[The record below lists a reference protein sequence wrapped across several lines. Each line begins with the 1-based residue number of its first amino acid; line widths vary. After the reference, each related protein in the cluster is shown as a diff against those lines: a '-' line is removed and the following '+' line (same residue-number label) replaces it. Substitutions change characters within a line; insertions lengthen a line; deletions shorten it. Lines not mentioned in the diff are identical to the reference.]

1 MRITSIDIIG
11 YGKWSDAHFNN
22 IANFQVFYGENEAG
36 KSTIMAFI
44 HSILFGFPTKQ
55 QSIPRMEPKNG
66 GPYGGRLTLE
76 DTPLGKVIIERLKGK
91 ATGDV
96 RIYYGDGQTAGEEKL
111 PEIIGEID
119 RNTYEAIFSFDIHGL
134 QNIHQWK
141 KREFERYLLATG
153 TTGSDA
159 LLKGAEAL
167 QKKLDSLYKPSGR
180 NPLINQQLKKV
191 KEAQQAFQNAK
202 KQNAQYEQLINEKE
216 QAIVRQTELQN
227 EKTTMRVEL
236 DTLATL
242 ADLWSLYQEW
252 KALSNKA
259 SETTEAIFP
268 PDGVIRLEHLHL
280 REKEWQNQL
289 IQLEERQ
296 KNLISNNNYEH
307 SAFFAENEAEV
318 TYLIE
323 TYAAFGE
330 REIQLKNLKQE
341 IKFQQVDTK
350 QPLRIWSSELEQTM
364 IHLKEKEQSHKE
376 QQHDIQLKLKF
387 TNDSEEKLQK
397 KIDQIEAEMWDNKTF
412 QQAKEKLQDSPKTSK
427 TKTMVSLGIFAV
439 AFVLMIVFQAI
450 WSVALVFVSALIV
463 GYAFITTGK
472 SSPTNNEQI
481 LAFLEQKKIRQEW
494 QQLLNEMDMVASQI
508 AELRAAE
515 NKLSENIYQH
525 TMELRHFF
533 SDLGINSEP
542 SSNWHYELSIYK
554 KNSEK
559 RQLAMELISKLEPLA
574 EKQEAYRARLENLK
588 LPIDYT
594 DTEEKIT
601 FLRQGLLYYRN
612 HLTENAKLAE
622 KLEQVTMQL
631 DLVKQDLLLVK
642 KEKADLLERANV
654 SNEEDFRMAAM
665 RVKEEQKWRER
676 LVLIEAQLEPEK
688 REALNRYENQATIK
702 EKELQL
708 EESLRQIELEQ
719 EQLHAS
725 LAAQNHA
732 IDKLEEGGTF
742 AVLMQEFYSEKSK
755 LQQISAEWTETKLAL
770 QMLQNTMQQLQEGK
784 LPKTLK
790 LASEYFNHLTSGN
803 YRKVYLQD
811 NRLQVESKD
820 SIPFFP
826 EELSQA
832 TKEQLYLAIRF
843 ALIDVIHK
851 DFPLPIIIDDGFVHF
866 DSSRM
871 GQMMQL
877 LQKRKSEN
885 QVIFFTCHQETRK
898 YFSSEDI
905 RVL

>member
-141 KREFERYLLATG
+141 KKEFERYLLATG

-216 QAIVRQTELQN
+216 QAIVRQTELQK

-236 DTLATL
+236 DALATL
-242 ADLWSLYQEW
+242 ADLWPLYQEW

-259 SETTEAIFP
+259 SETTEATFP

-296 KNLISNNNYEH
+296 KNLLSNNNYEH

-364 IHLKEKEQSHKE
+364 INLKEKEQSHKE

-525 TMELRHFF
+525 TMEIRHFF

>member
-141 KREFERYLLATG
+141 KKEFERYLLATG

-159 LLKGAEAL
+159 LLKAAEAL

-202 KQNAQYEQLINEKE
+202 KQNAHYEELINEKE
-216 QAIVRQTELQN
+216 QAIVRQTELQK

-242 ADLWSLYQEW
+242 ADLWPLYQEW

-259 SETTEAIFP
+259 SETTEATFP

-307 SAFFAENEAEV
+307 STFFAENEAEV

-330 REIQLKNLKQE
+330 REIQLKNIKQE

-350 QPLRIWSSELEQTM
+350 QPLRIWSSELEETM
-364 IHLKEKEQSHKE
+364 IHLKETEQSHKE

-412 QQAKEKLQDSPKTSK
+412 QQAKEKMQDSPKTSK

-533 SDLGINSEP
+533 SDLGINIEP

-654 SNEEDFRMAAM
+654 SNEEDFRIAAM

-688 REALNRYENQATIK
+688 REALNQYENQATIK

-820 SIPFFP
+820 RIPFFP

>member
-141 KREFERYLLATG
+141 KKEFERYLLATG

-202 KQNAQYEQLINEKE
+202 KQNAQYEELINEKE

-236 DTLATL
+236 DALATL
-242 ADLWSLYQEW
+242 ADLWPLYQEW

-259 SETTEAIFP
+259 SETTEATFP

-412 QQAKEKLQDSPKTSK
+412 QQAKEKMQDSPKTSK

-472 SSPTNNEQI
+472 ASPTNNEQI

-559 RQLAMELISKLEPLA
+559 RQLAMELISKLEPLV

-755 LQQISAEWTETKLAL
+755 LQQISTEWTETKLAL

>member
-22 IANFQVFYGENEAG
+22 ITNFQVFYGENEAG

-141 KREFERYLLATG
+141 KKEFERYLLATG

-159 LLKGAEAL
+159 LLKAAEAL

-202 KQNAQYEQLINEKE
+202 KQNAQYEQLIHEKE
-216 QAIVRQTELQN
+216 EAIVRQTELQK

-236 DTLATL
+236 DALATL
-242 ADLWSLYQEW
+242 ADLWPLYQEW

-259 SETTEAIFP
+259 SETTEASFP

-289 IQLEERQ
+289 IQLEERK
-296 KNLISNNNYEH
+296 KNLISNNKYEH
-307 SAFFAENEAEV
+307 STFFAENEAEV

-330 REIQLKNLKQE
+330 REIQLKNLNQE

-350 QPLRIWSSELEQTM
+350 QPFRIWSSELEQTM
-364 IHLKEKEQSHKE
+364 IHLKEKEESYKE
-376 QQHDIQLKLKF
+376 QQHDIELKLKY
-387 TNDSEEKLQK
+387 TNDSEKKLQK

-412 QQAKEKLQDSPKTSK
+412 QQAKEKMQDSPKTFR

-439 AFVLMIVFQAI
+439 AFILMIVFQAI
-450 WSVALVFVSALIV
+450 WSVALVFVFALIA

-494 QQLLNEMDMVASQI
+494 QQLLNEMDVVASQI
-508 AELRAAE
+508 AELRVAE
-515 NKLSENIYQH
+515 NKLGETIYQH
-525 TMELRHFF
+525 RMELRHFF
-533 SDLGINSEP
+533 SDLGINNEP
-542 SSNWHYELSIYK
+542 SSNWLYELSAYK

-559 RQLAMELISKLEPLA
+559 KQLAMELISKLEPLV

-588 LPIDYT
+588 LPVDYT
-594 DTEEKIT
+594 DMEEKIT

-688 REALNRYENQATIK
+688 REALNQYENQATIK

-708 EESLRQIELEQ
+708 EEALRQIELEQ

-732 IDKLEEGGTF
+732 LDKLEEGGTF
-742 AVLMQEFYSEKSK
+742 AGLMQEFYSEKSN

-803 YRKVYLQD
+803 YKKVYLQD
-811 NRLQVESKD
+811 NRLQVESKG

>member
-141 KREFERYLLATG
+141 KKEFERYLLATG

-159 LLKGAEAL
+159 LLKAAEAL

-202 KQNAQYEQLINEKE
+202 KQNAQYEELINEKE

-236 DTLATL
+236 DALATL
-242 ADLWSLYQEW
+242 ADLWPLYQEW

-259 SETTEAIFP
+259 SETTEATFP

-330 REIQLKNLKQE
+330 REIQLKNIKQE

-412 QQAKEKLQDSPKTSK
+412 QQAKEKMQDSPKTSK

-472 SSPTNNEQI
+472 SSPTNNEHI

-494 QQLLNEMDMVASQI
+494 QQLLNEMDMVASQM

-542 SSNWHYELSIYK
+542 SSNWLYELSVYK

-559 RQLAMELISKLEPLA
+559 RQLAMELISKLEPLV
-574 EKQEAYRARLENLK
+574 EKQEAYRTRLENLK

-612 HLTENAKLAE
+612 HLTENAKLTE

-688 REALNRYENQATIK
+688 REALNQYENQATIK

-719 EQLHAS
+719 EQIHAS

-755 LQQISAEWTETKLAL
+755 LQQISTEWTETKLAL

-803 YRKVYLQD
+803 YRKVYLHD

-820 SIPFFP
+820 SILFFP

>member
-141 KREFERYLLATG
+141 KKEFERYLLATG

-159 LLKGAEAL
+159 LLKGAEVL

-216 QAIVRQTELQN
+216 QAIVRQTELQK

-236 DTLATL
+236 DAIVTL
-242 ADLWSLYQEW
+242 ADLWPLYQEW

-259 SETTEAIFP
+259 SETTEATFP

-289 IQLEERQ
+289 IQLEERK
-296 KNLISNNNYEH
+296 KNLISNNDYEH
-307 SAFFAENEAEV
+307 SAFFAKNEAEI

-341 IKFQQVDTK
+341 INFHQVDSK
-350 QPLRIWSSELEQTM
+350 QTFRVWTSELEQTM
-364 IHLKEKEQSHKE
+364 ARLKEKEQSHKE

-412 QQAKEKLQDSPKTSK
+412 QQAKEKLQDSPKPSK

-533 SDLGINSEP
+533 SDLGINTEP

-820 SIPFFP
+820 RIPFFP

>member
-22 IANFQVFYGENEAG
+22 ITNFQVFYGENEAG

-141 KREFERYLLATG
+141 KKEFERYLLATG

-159 LLKGAEAL
+159 LLKAAEAL

-202 KQNAQYEQLINEKE
+202 KQNAQYEQLIHEKE
-216 QAIVRQTELQN
+216 QAIVRQTELQK

-242 ADLWSLYQEW
+242 ADLWPLYQEW

-259 SETTEAIFP
+259 SETTEASFP

-289 IQLEERQ
+289 IQLEERK
-296 KNLISNNNYEH
+296 KNLISNNKYEH
-307 SAFFAENEAEV
+307 STFFAENEAEV

-330 REIQLKNLKQE
+330 REIQLKNLNQE

-364 IHLKEKEQSHKE
+364 IHLKEKEESYKE
-376 QQHDIQLKLKF
+376 QQHDIELKLKY
-387 TNDSEEKLQK
+387 TNDSEKKLQK

-412 QQAKEKLQDSPKTSK
+412 QQAKEKMQGRPKTSN
-427 TKTMVSLGIFAV
+427 TKTIVSFGIFAV

-450 WSVALVFVSALIV
+450 WSVALVFVFALIA

-494 QQLLNEMDMVASQI
+494 QQLLNEMDVVASQI
-508 AELRAAE
+508 AELRVAE
-515 NKLSENIYQH
+515 NKLGETIYQH
-525 TMELRHFF
+525 RMELRHFF

-542 SSNWHYELSIYK
+542 SSNWLYELSAYK

-559 RQLAMELISKLEPLA
+559 KQLAMELISKLEPLV

-588 LPIDYT
+588 LPVDYT
-594 DTEEKIT
+594 DMEEKIT

-688 REALNRYENQATIK
+688 REALNQYENQATIK

-708 EESLRQIELEQ
+708 EEALRQIELEQ

-742 AVLMQEFYSEKSK
+742 AVLMQEFYSEKSN

-803 YRKVYLQD
+803 YKKVYLQD

>member
-141 KREFERYLLATG
+141 KKEFERYLLATG

-159 LLKGAEAL
+159 LLKAAEAL

-202 KQNAQYEQLINEKE
+202 KQNAQYEQLINAKE
-216 QAIVRQTELQN
+216 QAIVRQTELQK

-236 DTLATL
+236 DALATL
-242 ADLWSLYQEW
+242 VDLWPLYQEW

-259 SETTEAIFP
+259 SETTEATFP
-268 PDGVIRLEHLHL
+268 PDGVIRLEHLNL

-364 IHLKEKEQSHKE
+364 IDLKEKEQSHKE

-525 TMELRHFF
+525 TIELRHFF

-559 RQLAMELISKLEPLA
+559 RQLAMELISKLEPLV

-588 LPIDYT
+588 LPIEYT

>member
-141 KREFERYLLATG
+141 KKEFERYLLATG

-159 LLKGAEAL
+159 LLKAAEAL

-202 KQNAQYEQLINEKE
+202 KQNAQYEQLINAKE
-216 QAIVRQTELQN
+216 QAIVRQTELQK

-236 DTLATL
+236 DALATL
-242 ADLWSLYQEW
+242 VDLWPLYQEW

-259 SETTEAIFP
+259 SETTEATFP
-268 PDGVIRLEHLHL
+268 PDGVIRLEHLNL

-364 IHLKEKEQSHKE
+364 IDLKEKEQSHKE

-412 QQAKEKLQDSPKTSK
+412 QQAKEKMQDSPKTSK

-494 QQLLNEMDMVASQI
+494 QQLLNEMDIVASQT

-542 SSNWHYELSIYK
+542 SSNWLYELSVYK

-559 RQLAMELISKLEPLA
+559 RQLAMELISKLEPLV
-574 EKQEAYRARLENLK
+574 EKQEAYRTRLENLK

-688 REALNRYENQATIK
+688 REDLNQYENQATIK

-826 EELSQA
+826 EEVSQA

>member
-22 IANFQVFYGENEAG
+22 ITNFQVFYGENEAG

-141 KREFERYLLATG
+141 KIEFERYLLATG

-159 LLKGAEAL
+159 LLKAAEAL

-202 KQNAQYEQLINEKE
+202 KQNAQYEQLIHEKE
-216 QAIVRQTELQN
+216 EAIVRQTELQK

-242 ADLWSLYQEW
+242 ADLWPLYQEW

-259 SETTEAIFP
+259 SETTEASFP

-289 IQLEERQ
+289 IQLEERK
-296 KNLISNNNYEH
+296 KNLISNNKYEH
-307 SAFFAENEAEV
+307 STFFAENEAEV

-330 REIQLKNLKQE
+330 REIQLKNLNQE

-364 IHLKEKEQSHKE
+364 IHLKEKEESYKE
-376 QQHDIQLKLKF
+376 QQHDIELKLKY
-387 TNDSEEKLQK
+387 TNDSEKKLQK

-412 QQAKEKLQDSPKTSK
+412 QQAKGKMQDSPKTFR

-439 AFVLMIVFQAI
+439 AFILMIVFQAI

-542 SSNWHYELSIYK
+542 SSNWLYELSAYK

-559 RQLAMELISKLEPLA
+559 KQLAMELISKLEPLV

-588 LPIDYT
+588 LPVDYT
-594 DTEEKIT
+594 DMEEKIT

-688 REALNRYENQATIK
+688 REALNQYENQATIK

-708 EESLRQIELEQ
+708 EEALRQIELEQ

-732 IDKLEEGGTF
+732 LDKLEEGGTF
-742 AVLMQEFYSEKSK
+742 AGLMQEFYSEKSN

-803 YRKVYLQD
+803 YKKVYLQD

>member
-141 KREFERYLLATG
+141 KKEFERYLLATG

-159 LLKGAEAL
+159 LLKAAEAL

-202 KQNAQYEQLINEKE
+202 KQNAQYEELINEKE
-216 QAIVRQTELQN
+216 QAIVRQTELQK

-236 DTLATL
+236 DALATL
-242 ADLWSLYQEW
+242 ADLWPLYQEW
-252 KALSNKA
+252 KALSNNA
-259 SETTEAIFP
+259 SETTEATFP
-268 PDGVIRLEHLHL
+268 PDGVIRLEHLNL

-364 IHLKEKEQSHKE
+364 ILLKEKEQSHKE

-525 TMELRHFF
+525 TMEIRHFF

-542 SSNWHYELSIYK
+542 SSNWLYELSIYK

-559 RQLAMELISKLEPLA
+559 RQLAMELISKLEPLV

-588 LPIDYT
+588 LPIEYT

>member
-44 HSILFGFPTKQ
+44 HSILFGFPMKQ

-141 KREFERYLLATG
+141 KKEFERYLLATG

-159 LLKGAEAL
+159 LLKSAEAL

-216 QAIVRQTELQN
+216 QAIVRQTELQK

-242 ADLWSLYQEW
+242 ADLWPLYQEW

-259 SETTEAIFP
+259 SETTEATFP

-412 QQAKEKLQDSPKTSK
+412 QQAKEKMQDSPKTSK
-427 TKTMVSLGIFAV
+427 TKTMVSFGIFAV
-439 AFVLMIVFQAI
+439 AFILMIVFQAI

-472 SSPTNNEQI
+472 ASPTNNEQI

-494 QQLLNEMDMVASQI
+494 QQLLNEMDMVASQM

-525 TMELRHFF
+525 MMELRHFF

-542 SSNWHYELSIYK
+542 SSNWLYELSVYK

-559 RQLAMELISKLEPLA
+559 RQLAMELISKLEPLV
-574 EKQEAYRARLENLK
+574 EKQEAYRTRLENLK

-622 KLEQVTMQL
+622 KIEQVTMQL

-820 SIPFFP
+820 RIPFFP

>member
-141 KREFERYLLATG
+141 KKEFERYLLATG

-202 KQNAQYEQLINEKE
+202 KQNAQYEELINEKE
-216 QAIVRQTELQN
+216 QAIVRQTELQK

-236 DTLATL
+236 DALATL
-242 ADLWSLYQEW
+242 ADLWPLYQEW

-259 SETTEAIFP
+259 SETTEATFP

-397 KIDQIEAEMWDNKTF
+397 KIDQIESEMWDNKTF
-412 QQAKEKLQDSPKTSK
+412 QQAKEKMQDSPKTSK

-525 TMELRHFF
+525 TMEIRHFF

-542 SSNWHYELSIYK
+542 SSNWLYELSIYK

-559 RQLAMELISKLEPLA
+559 RQLAMELISKLEPLV

-588 LPIDYT
+588 LPIEYT

>member
-141 KREFERYLLATG
+141 KKEFERYLLATG

-159 LLKGAEAL
+159 LLKAAEAL

-202 KQNAQYEQLINEKE
+202 KQNAQYEELINEKE
-216 QAIVRQTELQN
+216 QAIVRQTELQK

-236 DTLATL
+236 DALATL
-242 ADLWSLYQEW
+242 ADLWPLYQEW

-259 SETTEAIFP
+259 SETTEATFP
-268 PDGVIRLEHLHL
+268 PDGVIRLEHLNL

-472 SSPTNNEQI
+472 ASPTNNEQI

-542 SSNWHYELSIYK
+542 SSNWLYELSVYK

-559 RQLAMELISKLEPLA
+559 RQLAMELISKLEPLV

-588 LPIDYT
+588 LPIEYT

-708 EESLRQIELEQ
+708 EESLRQIELEH

-820 SIPFFP
+820 RIPFFP

>member
-22 IANFQVFYGENEAG
+22 ITNFQVFYGENEAG

-141 KREFERYLLATG
+141 KKEFERYLLATG

-159 LLKGAEAL
+159 LLKAAEAL

-202 KQNAQYEQLINEKE
+202 KQNAQYEQLIHEKE
-216 QAIVRQTELQN
+216 EAIVRQTELQK

-236 DTLATL
+236 DALATL
-242 ADLWSLYQEW
+242 ADLWPLYQEW

-259 SETTEAIFP
+259 SETTEASFP

-289 IQLEERQ
+289 IQLEERK
-296 KNLISNNNYEH
+296 KNLISNNKYEH
-307 SAFFAENEAEV
+307 STFFAENEAEV

-330 REIQLKNLKQE
+330 REIQLKNLNQE

-364 IHLKEKEQSHKE
+364 IHLKEKEESYKE
-376 QQHDIQLKLKF
+376 QQHDIELKLKY
-387 TNDSEEKLQK
+387 TNDSEKKLQK

-412 QQAKEKLQDSPKTSK
+412 QQAKEKMQDSPKTFR

-439 AFVLMIVFQAI
+439 AFILMIVFQAI
-450 WSVALVFVSALIV
+450 WSVALVFVFALIA

-542 SSNWHYELSIYK
+542 SSNWLYELSAYK

-559 RQLAMELISKLEPLA
+559 KQLAMELISKLEPLV

-588 LPIDYT
+588 LPVDYT
-594 DTEEKIT
+594 DMEEKIT

-688 REALNRYENQATIK
+688 REALNQYENQATIK

-708 EESLRQIELEQ
+708 EEALRQIELEQ

-732 IDKLEEGGTF
+732 LDKLEEGGTF
-742 AVLMQEFYSEKSK
+742 AGLMQEFYSEKSN

-803 YRKVYLQD
+803 YKKVYLQD

>member
-141 KREFERYLLATG
+141 KKEFERYLLATG

-159 LLKGAEAL
+159 LLKAAEAL

-202 KQNAQYEQLINEKE
+202 KQNAQYEELINEKE
-216 QAIVRQTELQN
+216 QAIVRQTELQK

-242 ADLWSLYQEW
+242 ADLWPLYQEW

-259 SETTEAIFP
+259 SETTEATFP

-307 SAFFAENEAEV
+307 STFFAENEAEV

-330 REIQLKNLKQE
+330 REIQLKNIKQE

-350 QPLRIWSSELEQTM
+350 QPLRIWSSELEETM
-364 IHLKEKEQSHKE
+364 IHLKETEQSHKE

-412 QQAKEKLQDSPKTSK
+412 QQAKEKMQDSPKTSK
-427 TKTMVSLGIFAV
+427 TKTMVSFGIFAV

-533 SDLGINSEP
+533 SDLGINIEP

-676 LVLIEAQLEPEK
+676 LVLIEAQLEPEM
-688 REALNRYENQATIK
+688 REALNKYENQATIK

-871 GQMMQL
+871 GQMMHL

>member
-22 IANFQVFYGENEAG
+22 ITNFQVFYGENEAG

-141 KREFERYLLATG
+141 KKEFERYLLATG

-159 LLKGAEAL
+159 LLKAAEAL

-202 KQNAQYEQLINEKE
+202 KQNAQYEQLIHEKE
-216 QAIVRQTELQN
+216 EAIVRQTELQK

-236 DTLATL
+236 DAVATL
-242 ADLWSLYQEW
+242 ADLWPLYQEW

-259 SETTEAIFP
+259 SETTEASFP

-289 IQLEERQ
+289 IQLEERK
-296 KNLISNNNYEH
+296 KNLISNNKYEH
-307 SAFFAENEAEV
+307 STFFAENEAEV

-330 REIQLKNLKQE
+330 REIQLKNLNQE

-364 IHLKEKEQSHKE
+364 IHLKEKEESYKE
-376 QQHDIQLKLKF
+376 QQHDIELKLKF

-412 QQAKEKLQDSPKTSK
+412 QQAKEKMQGRPKTSN
-427 TKTMVSLGIFAV
+427 TKTIVSFGIFAV

-450 WSVALVFVSALIV
+450 WSVALVFVFALIA

-542 SSNWHYELSIYK
+542 SSNWLYDLNIYK

-559 RQLAMELISKLEPLA
+559 RQLAMELISKLEPLV

-588 LPIDYT
+588 LPVDYT
-594 DTEEKIT
+594 DMEEKIT

-654 SNEEDFRMAAM
+654 SKEEDFRMAAM

-688 REALNRYENQATIK
+688 REALNQYENQATIK

-708 EESLRQIELEQ
+708 EEALRQIELEQ

-742 AVLMQEFYSEKSK
+742 AVLMQEFYSEKSN

-770 QMLQNTMQQLQEGK
+770 QLLQNTMQQLQEGK

-803 YRKVYLQD
+803 YKKVYLQD

-871 GQMMQL
+871 RQMMQL

>member
-141 KREFERYLLATG
+141 KKEFERYLLATG

-159 LLKGAEAL
+159 LLKSAEAL

-216 QAIVRQTELQN
+216 QAIVRQTELQK

-242 ADLWSLYQEW
+242 ADLWPLYQEW

-259 SETTEAIFP
+259 SETTEATFP

-296 KNLISNNNYEH
+296 KNLINNNNYEH

-364 IHLKEKEQSHKE
+364 ILLKEKEQSHKE

-427 TKTMVSLGIFAV
+427 TKTMVSLGIFTV

-472 SSPTNNEQI
+472 SSPTNNEHI

-508 AELRAAE
+508 AKLRAAE

-542 SSNWHYELSIYK
+542 SSNWLYELSVYK

-559 RQLAMELISKLEPLA
+559 RQLAMELISKLEPLV
-574 EKQEAYRARLENLK
+574 EKQEAYRTRLENLK

-654 SNEEDFRMAAM
+654 SNEENFRMAAM

-688 REALNRYENQATIK
+688 REDLNQYENQATIK

-885 QVIFFTCHQETRK
+885 QIIFFTCHQETRK

>member
-141 KREFERYLLATG
+141 KKEFERYLLATG

-202 KQNAQYEQLINEKE
+202 KQNAQYEELINEKE

-236 DTLATL
+236 DALATL
-242 ADLWSLYQEW
+242 ADLWPLYQEW

-259 SETTEAIFP
+259 SETTETTFP

-364 IHLKEKEQSHKE
+364 IHLKEKEQSRKE

-412 QQAKEKLQDSPKTSK
+412 QQAKEKMQDSPKTSK

-494 QQLLNEMDMVASQI
+494 QQLLNEMDIVASQI

-533 SDLGINSEP
+533 SDLGINTEP

-719 EQLHAS
+719 EQIHAS

-755 LQQISAEWTETKLAL
+755 LKQISAEWTETKLAL

-871 GQMMQL
+871 GQMMHL

>member
-141 KREFERYLLATG
+141 KKEFERYLLATG

-202 KQNAQYEQLINEKE
+202 KQNAQYEELINEKE
-216 QAIVRQTELQN
+216 QAIVRQTELQK

-236 DTLATL
+236 DALATL
-242 ADLWSLYQEW
+242 ADLWPLYQEW

-259 SETTEAIFP
+259 SETTEATFP

-397 KIDQIEAEMWDNKTF
+397 KIDQIESEMWDNKTF
-412 QQAKEKLQDSPKTSK
+412 QQAKEKMQDSPKTSK

-525 TMELRHFF
+525 TMEIRHFF

-542 SSNWHYELSIYK
+542 SSNWLYELSIYK

-559 RQLAMELISKLEPLA
+559 RQLAMELISKLEPLV
-574 EKQEAYRARLENLK
+574 EKQEAYRTRLENLK
-588 LPIDYT
+588 LPIEYT

-688 REALNRYENQATIK
+688 REALNQYENQATIK

-719 EQLHAS
+719 EQIHAS

-755 LQQISAEWTETKLAL
+755 LQQISTEWTETKLTL

-803 YRKVYLQD
+803 YRKVYLHD

>member
-1 MRITSIDIIG
+1 MRITSIDIVG
-11 YGKWSDAHFNN
+11 YGKWSNAHFDN
-22 IANFQVFYGENEAG
+22 IANFQVIFGENEAG

-76 DTPLGKVIIERLKGK
+76 DTPLGKVVIERLKGK

-111 PEIIGEID
+111 LEIIGEID

-141 KREFERYLLATG
+141 KKEFERYLLATG

-159 LLKGAEAL
+159 LLKTAEAL
-167 QKKLDSLYKPSGR
+167 QKKLDNLYKPSGR

-191 KEAQQAFQNAK
+191 KAAQQAFQNAK

-216 QAIVRQTELQN
+216 QATTRQAALQK
-227 EKTTMRVEL
+227 EKTTIRVEL
-236 DTLATL
+236 DTLTIL
-242 ADLWSLYQEW
+242 SDLWPLYQEW
-252 KALSNKA
+252 KALDNKA
-259 SETTEAIFP
+259 SQAPEASFP
-268 PDGVIRLEHLHL
+268 LDGIIRLEHLQL

-296 KNLISNNNYEH
+296 KNLISKNSYEH
-307 SAFFAENEAEV
+307 SLFFAENEAEI

-330 REIQLKNLKQE
+330 RELQLNGLKQE
-341 IKFQQVDTK
+341 IQFHQVDAK
-350 QPLRIWSSELEQTM
+350 RPLRIWTSELEQKTNR
-364 IHLKEKEQSHKE
+364 LKENEQSYKE
-376 QQHDIQLKLKF
+376 QQHDIQLKLKL
-387 TNDSEEKLQK
+387 TTDTEEKLQK
-397 KIDQIEAEMWDNKTF
+397 KIDQIEAEMWGNKTF
-412 QQAKEKLQDSPKTSK
+412 QRAKEKIEQKPKTAM
-427 TKTMVSLGIFAV
+427 TKTFISLGIFAV
-439 AFVLMIVFQAI
+439 ALVLMIIFQSM
-450 WSVALVFVSALIV
+450 WSIALVFIGALIV
-463 GYAFITTGK
+463 GYSFMTTGK
-472 SSPTNNEQI
+472 AAPANNEQL

-494 QQLLNEMDMVASQI
+494 QQLLNEMDIVASQI
-508 AELRAAE
+508 AELQASE
-515 NKLSENIYQH
+515 NKLNEAIYQH
-525 TMELRHFF
+525 TMELNQLFA
-533 SDLGINSEP
+533 DLAIETEPGINWS
-542 SSNWHYELSIYK
+542 YDLQQYK
-554 KNSEK
+554 TNSEK
-559 RQLAMELISKLEPLA
+559 RQLVTELSLKLEPLE
-574 EKQEAYRARLENLK
+574 EKQNEYKARLAK
-588 LPIDYT
+588 LQLPADYK
-594 DTEEKIT
+594 DIEEKIT

-642 KEKADLLERANV
+642 KEKTDLLDRANTN
-654 SNEEDFRMAAM
+654 NEEEFRMAAM

-676 LVLIEAQLEPEK
+676 LVLIEAQLEPDK
-688 REALNRYENQATIK
+688 RIALSQFENQATIK
-702 EKELQL
+702 EKELHL
-708 EESLRQIELEQ
+708 EEKLRKIEVEQ
-719 EQLHAS
+719 EQLYAS
-725 LAAQNHA
+725 LAAKNHE
-732 IDKLEEGGTF
+732 ISKLEEGGTF
-742 AVLMQEFYSEKSK
+742 AVLMQEFYSEKSQ
-755 LQQISAEWTETKLAL
+755 LQQIAAEWTETKLAL
-770 QMLQNTMQQLQEGK
+770 QILQDTMQQLQEGK

-790 LASEYFNHLTSGN
+790 LASDYFQHLTNGN
-803 YRKVYLQD
+803 YTKVYLQE
-811 NRLQVESKD
+811 NRLQVESKE
-820 SIPFFP
+820 IVPFFP

-866 DSSRM
+866 DSARM

>member
-22 IANFQVFYGENEAG
+22 ITNFQVFYGENEAG

-76 DTPLGKVIIERLKGK
+76 DTPLGRVIIERLKGK

-141 KREFERYLLATG
+141 KKEFERYLLATG

-159 LLKGAEAL
+159 LLKAAEAL

-202 KQNAQYEQLINEKE
+202 KQNAQYEQLIHEKE
-216 QAIVRQTELQN
+216 EAIVRQTELQK

-236 DTLATL
+236 DALATL
-242 ADLWSLYQEW
+242 ADLWPLYQEW

-259 SETTEAIFP
+259 SETTEASFP

-289 IQLEERQ
+289 IQLEERK
-296 KNLISNNNYEH
+296 KNLISNNKYEH
-307 SAFFAENEAEV
+307 STFFAENEAEV

-330 REIQLKNLKQE
+330 REIQLKNLNQE

-364 IHLKEKEQSHKE
+364 IHLKEKEESYKE
-376 QQHDIQLKLKF
+376 QQHDIELKLKY
-387 TNDSEEKLQK
+387 TNDSEKKLQK

-412 QQAKEKLQDSPKTSK
+412 QQAKEKMQDSPKTFR

-439 AFVLMIVFQAI
+439 AFILMIVFQAI
-450 WSVALVFVSALIV
+450 WSVALVFVFALIA

-481 LAFLEQKKIRQEW
+481 LAFLGQKKIRQEW
-494 QQLLNEMDMVASQI
+494 QQLLNEMDLVASQI
-508 AELRAAE
+508 AELRVAE
-515 NKLSENIYQH
+515 NKLGETIYQH
-525 TMELRHFF
+525 RMELRHFF
-533 SDLGINSEP
+533 SDLGINNEP
-542 SSNWHYELSIYK
+542 SSNWLYELSAYK

-559 RQLAMELISKLEPLA
+559 KQLAMELISKLEPLV

-588 LPIDYT
+588 LPVDYT
-594 DTEEKIT
+594 DMEEKIT

-688 REALNRYENQATIK
+688 REALNQYENQATIK

-708 EESLRQIELEQ
+708 EEALRQIELEQ

-732 IDKLEEGGTF
+732 LDKLEEGGTF
-742 AVLMQEFYSEKSK
+742 AGLMQEFYSEKSN

-803 YRKVYLQD
+803 YKKVYLQD
-811 NRLQVESKD
+811 NRLQVESKG

>member
-22 IANFQVFYGENEAG
+22 ITNFQVFYGENEAG

-141 KREFERYLLATG
+141 KKEFERYLLATG

-159 LLKGAEAL
+159 LLKAAEAL

-202 KQNAQYEQLINEKE
+202 KQNAQYEQLIHEKE
-216 QAIVRQTELQN
+216 EAIVRQTELQK

-236 DTLATL
+236 DALATL
-242 ADLWSLYQEW
+242 ADLWPLYQEW

-259 SETTEAIFP
+259 SETTEASFP

-289 IQLEERQ
+289 IQLEERK
-296 KNLISNNNYEH
+296 KNLISNNKYEH
-307 SAFFAENEAEV
+307 STFFAENEAEV

-330 REIQLKNLKQE
+330 REIQLKNLNQE

-364 IHLKEKEQSHKE
+364 IHLKEKEESYKE
-376 QQHDIQLKLKF
+376 QQHDIELKLKY

-412 QQAKEKLQDSPKTSK
+412 QQAKEKMQGRPKTSN
-427 TKTMVSLGIFAV
+427 TKTIVSFGIFAV

-450 WSVALVFVSALIV
+450 WSVALVFVFALIA

-472 SSPTNNEQI
+472 SSLTNNEQI

-542 SSNWHYELSIYK
+542 SSNWLYELSTYK

-559 RQLAMELISKLEPLA
+559 KQLAMELISKLEPLV
-574 EKQEAYRARLENLK
+574 EKQETYRVRLENLK
-588 LPIDYT
+588 LPVDYT
-594 DTEEKIT
+594 DMEEKIT

-688 REALNRYENQATIK
+688 REALNQYENQATIK

-708 EESLRQIELEQ
+708 EEALRQIELEQ

-742 AVLMQEFYSEKSK
+742 AGLMQEFYSEKSK

-803 YRKVYLQD
+803 YKKVYLQD

>member
-22 IANFQVFYGENEAG
+22 ITNFQVFYGENEAG

-141 KREFERYLLATG
+141 KKEFERYLLATG

-159 LLKGAEAL
+159 LLKAAEAL

-202 KQNAQYEQLINEKE
+202 KQNAQYEQLIHEKE
-216 QAIVRQTELQN
+216 QAIVRQTELQK

-236 DTLATL
+236 DTLAIL
-242 ADLWSLYQEW
+242 ADLWPLYQEW

-259 SETTEAIFP
+259 SETTEASFP

-289 IQLEERQ
+289 IQLEERK
-296 KNLISNNNYEH
+296 KNLISNNKYEH
-307 SAFFAENEAEV
+307 STFFAENEAEV

-330 REIQLKNLKQE
+330 REIQLKNLNQE

-412 QQAKEKLQDSPKTSK
+412 QQAKEKMQDSPKTSN
-427 TKTMVSLGIFAV
+427 TKTIVSFGIFAV

-450 WSVALVFVSALIV
+450 WSVALVFVFALIA

-494 QQLLNEMDMVASQI
+494 QQLLNEMDVVASQI
-508 AELRAAE
+508 AELRVAE
-515 NKLSENIYQH
+515 NKLGETIYQH
-525 TMELRHFF
+525 RMELRHFF
-533 SDLGINSEP
+533 SDLGINNEP
-542 SSNWHYELSIYK
+542 SSNWLYELSAYK

-559 RQLAMELISKLEPLA
+559 KQLAMELISKLEPLV

-588 LPIDYT
+588 LSIDYT

-688 REALNRYENQATIK
+688 REALNQYENQATIK

-708 EESLRQIELEQ
+708 EEALRQIELEQ

-742 AVLMQEFYSEKSK
+742 AVLMQEFYSEKSN

-770 QMLQNTMQQLQEGK
+770 QLLQNTMQQLQEGK

-803 YRKVYLQD
+803 YKKVYLQD

>member
-141 KREFERYLLATG
+141 KKEFERYLLATG

-202 KQNAQYEQLINEKE
+202 KQNAQYEELINEKE
-216 QAIVRQTELQN
+216 QAIVRQTELQK

-236 DTLATL
+236 DALATL
-242 ADLWSLYQEW
+242 ADLWPLYQEW

-259 SETTEAIFP
+259 SETTEATFP

-412 QQAKEKLQDSPKTSK
+412 QQAKEKMQDSPKTSK

-542 SSNWHYELSIYK
+542 SSNWLYELSIYK

-559 RQLAMELISKLEPLA
+559 RQLAMELISKLEPLV

-588 LPIDYT
+588 LPIEYT

-770 QMLQNTMQQLQEGK
+770 QMLQNTMHQLQEGK

>member
-22 IANFQVFYGENEAG
+22 ITNFQVFYGENEAG

-141 KREFERYLLATG
+141 KKEFERYLLATG

-159 LLKGAEAL
+159 LLKAAEAL

-202 KQNAQYEQLINEKE
+202 KQNAQYEQLIHEKE
-216 QAIVRQTELQN
+216 EAIVRQTELQK

-236 DTLATL
+236 DAVATL
-242 ADLWSLYQEW
+242 ADLWPLYQEW

-259 SETTEAIFP
+259 SETTEASFP

-289 IQLEERQ
+289 IQLEERK
-296 KNLISNNNYEH
+296 KNLISNNKYEH
-307 SAFFAENEAEV
+307 STFFAENEAEV

-330 REIQLKNLKQE
+330 REIQLKNLNQE

-350 QPLRIWSSELEQTM
+350 QPLRIWSSELEDTM

-376 QQHDIQLKLKF
+376 QQHDIELKLKY
-387 TNDSEEKLQK
+387 TNDSEKKLQK

-412 QQAKEKLQDSPKTSK
+412 QQAKEKMQGRPKTSN
-427 TKTMVSLGIFAV
+427 TKTIVSFGIFAV
-439 AFVLMIVFQAI
+439 AFILMIVFQAI
-450 WSVALVFVSALIV
+450 WSVALVFVFALIA

-472 SSPTNNEQI
+472 SSPINNEQI

-542 SSNWHYELSIYK
+542 SSNWLYELSTYK

-559 RQLAMELISKLEPLA
+559 KQLAMELISKLEPLV
-574 EKQEAYRARLENLK
+574 EKQETYRVRLENLK
-588 LPIDYT
+588 LPVDYT
-594 DTEEKIT
+594 DMEEKIT

-688 REALNRYENQATIK
+688 REALNQYENQATIK

-708 EESLRQIELEQ
+708 EEALRQIELEQ

-742 AVLMQEFYSEKSK
+742 AGLMQEFYSEKSK

-803 YRKVYLQD
+803 YKKVYLQD

>member
-141 KREFERYLLATG
+141 KKEFERYLLATG

-159 LLKGAEAL
+159 LLKAAEAL

-202 KQNAQYEQLINEKE
+202 KQNALYEQLINAKE
-216 QAIVRQTELQN
+216 QAIVRQTELQK

-236 DTLATL
+236 DALATL
-242 ADLWSLYQEW
+242 VDLWPLYQEW

-259 SETTEAIFP
+259 SETTEATFP
-268 PDGVIRLEHLHL
+268 PDGVIRLEHLNL

-364 IHLKEKEQSHKE
+364 ILLKEKEQSHKE

-525 TMELRHFF
+525 TMEIRHFF

-542 SSNWHYELSIYK
+542 SLNWLYELSIYK

-559 RQLAMELISKLEPLA
+559 RQLAMELISKLEPLV

-588 LPIDYT
+588 LPIEYT

>member
-141 KREFERYLLATG
+141 KKEFERYLLATG

-159 LLKGAEAL
+159 LLKAAEAL

-202 KQNAQYEQLINEKE
+202 KQNAQYEQLINAKE
-216 QAIVRQTELQN
+216 QAIVRQTELQK

-236 DTLATL
+236 DALATL
-242 ADLWSLYQEW
+242 VDLWPLYQEW

-259 SETTEAIFP
+259 SETTEATFP
-268 PDGVIRLEHLHL
+268 PDGVIRLEHLNL

-307 SAFFAENEAEV
+307 SAFFVENEAEV

-364 IHLKEKEQSHKE
+364 IDLKEKEQSHKE

-525 TMELRHFF
+525 TIELRHFF

-542 SSNWHYELSIYK
+542 SSNWLYELSVYK

-559 RQLAMELISKLEPLA
+559 RQLAMELISKLEPLV

-588 LPIDYT
+588 LPIEYT

>member
-22 IANFQVFYGENEAG
+22 ITNFQVFYGENEAG

-141 KREFERYLLATG
+141 KIEFERYLLATG

-159 LLKGAEAL
+159 LLKAAEAL

-202 KQNAQYEQLINEKE
+202 KQNAQYEQLIHEKE
-216 QAIVRQTELQN
+216 EAIVRQTELQK

-242 ADLWSLYQEW
+242 ADLWPLYQEW

-259 SETTEAIFP
+259 SETTEASFP

-289 IQLEERQ
+289 IQLEERK
-296 KNLISNNNYEH
+296 KNLISNNKYEH
-307 SAFFAENEAEV
+307 STFFAENEAEV

-330 REIQLKNLKQE
+330 REIQLKNLNQE

-364 IHLKEKEQSHKE
+364 IHLKEKEESYKE
-376 QQHDIQLKLKF
+376 QQHDIELKLKY
-387 TNDSEEKLQK
+387 TNDSEKKLQK

-412 QQAKEKLQDSPKTSK
+412 QQAKGKMQDSPKTFR

-439 AFVLMIVFQAI
+439 AFILMIVFQAI
-450 WSVALVFVSALIV
+450 WSVALVFVFALIA

-481 LAFLEQKKIRQEW
+481 LAFLGQKKIRQEW

-542 SSNWHYELSIYK
+542 SSNWLYELSAYK

-559 RQLAMELISKLEPLA
+559 KQLAMELISKLEPLV

-588 LPIDYT
+588 LPVDYT
-594 DTEEKIT
+594 DMEEKIT

-688 REALNRYENQATIK
+688 REALNQYENQATIK

-708 EESLRQIELEQ
+708 EEALRQIELEQ

-732 IDKLEEGGTF
+732 LDKLEEGGTF
-742 AVLMQEFYSEKSK
+742 AGLMQEFYSEKSN

-770 QMLQNTMQQLQEGK
+770 KMLQNTMQQLQEGK

-803 YRKVYLQD
+803 YKKVYLQD
-811 NRLQVESKD
+811 NRLQVESKG

>member
-22 IANFQVFYGENEAG
+22 ITNFQVFYGENEAG

-141 KREFERYLLATG
+141 KKEFERYLLATG

-159 LLKGAEAL
+159 LLKAAEAL

-202 KQNAQYEQLINEKE
+202 KQNAQYEQLIHEKE
-216 QAIVRQTELQN
+216 EAIVRQTELQK

-236 DTLATL
+236 DALATL
-242 ADLWSLYQEW
+242 ADLWPLYQEW

-259 SETTEAIFP
+259 SETTEASFP

-289 IQLEERQ
+289 IQLEERK
-296 KNLISNNNYEH
+296 KNLISNNKYEH
-307 SAFFAENEAEV
+307 STFFAENEAEV

-330 REIQLKNLKQE
+330 REIQLKNLNQE

-364 IHLKEKEQSHKE
+364 IHLKEKEESYKE
-376 QQHDIQLKLKF
+376 QQHDIELKLKY
-387 TNDSEEKLQK
+387 TNDSEKKLQK

-412 QQAKEKLQDSPKTSK
+412 QQAKEKMQDSPKTFR

-439 AFVLMIVFQAI
+439 AFILMIVFQAI
-450 WSVALVFVSALIV
+450 WSVALVFVFALIA

-494 QQLLNEMDMVASQI
+494 QQLLNEMDVVASQI
-508 AELRAAE
+508 AELRVAE
-515 NKLSENIYQH
+515 NKLGETIYQH
-525 TMELRHFF
+525 RMELRHFF
-533 SDLGINSEP
+533 SDLGINNEP
-542 SSNWHYELSIYK
+542 SSNWLYELSAYK

-559 RQLAMELISKLEPLA
+559 KQLAMELISKLEPLV

-588 LPIDYT
+588 LPVDYT
-594 DTEEKIT
+594 DMEEKIT

-688 REALNRYENQATIK
+688 REALNQYENQATIK

-708 EESLRQIELEQ
+708 EEALRQIELEQ

-732 IDKLEEGGTF
+732 LDKLEEGGTF
-742 AVLMQEFYSEKSK
+742 AVLMQEFYSEKSN

-803 YRKVYLQD
+803 YKKVYLQD

-871 GQMMQL
+871 RQMMQL

>member
-76 DTPLGKVIIERLKGK
+76 GTPLGKVIIERLKGK

-141 KREFERYLLATG
+141 KKEFERYLLATG

-216 QAIVRQTELQN
+216 QAIVRQTELQK

-236 DTLATL
+236 DALATL
-242 ADLWSLYQEW
+242 ADLWPLYQEW

-259 SETTEAIFP
+259 SETTEATFP

-364 IHLKEKEQSHKE
+364 IHLKEKEQSRKE

-412 QQAKEKLQDSPKTSK
+412 QQAKEKMQDSPKTSK

-525 TMELRHFF
+525 TMEIRHFF

-542 SSNWHYELSIYK
+542 SSNWLYELSIYK

-559 RQLAMELISKLEPLA
+559 RQLAMELISKLEPLV
-574 EKQEAYRARLENLK
+574 EKQEAYRTRLENLK

-688 REALNRYENQATIK
+688 REDLNQYENQATIK

>member
-141 KREFERYLLATG
+141 KKEFERYLLATG

-202 KQNAQYEQLINEKE
+202 KQNAQYEELINEKE
-216 QAIVRQTELQN
+216 QAIVRQTELQK

-236 DTLATL
+236 DALATL
-242 ADLWSLYQEW
+242 TDLWPLYQEW

-259 SETTEAIFP
+259 SETTEATFP

-307 SAFFAENEAEV
+307 SVFFAENEAEV

-376 QQHDIQLKLKF
+376 QQHYIQLKLKF

-412 QQAKEKLQDSPKTSK
+412 QQAKEKMQDSPKTSK

-494 QQLLNEMDMVASQI
+494 QQLLNEMDMVASQM

-542 SSNWHYELSIYK
+542 SSNWLYELSIYK

-559 RQLAMELISKLEPLA
+559 RQLAMELISKLEPLV

-588 LPIDYT
+588 LPIEYT

-688 REALNRYENQATIK
+688 REALNQYENQATIK

-719 EQLHAS
+719 EQIHAS

-755 LQQISAEWTETKLAL
+755 LQQISTEWTETKLAL

-803 YRKVYLQD
+803 YRKVYLHD

>member
-66 GPYGGRLTLE
+66 GPYGGRLMLE

-141 KREFERYLLATG
+141 KKEFERYLLATG

-159 LLKGAEAL
+159 LLKAAEAL

-202 KQNAQYEQLINEKE
+202 KQNAQYEELINEKE
-216 QAIVRQTELQN
+216 QAIVRQTELQK

-236 DTLATL
+236 DALATL
-242 ADLWSLYQEW
+242 VDLWPLYQEW

-259 SETTEAIFP
+259 SETTEATFP

-412 QQAKEKLQDSPKTSK
+412 QQAKEKMQDSPKTSK

-494 QQLLNEMDMVASQI
+494 QQLLNEMDIVASET

-559 RQLAMELISKLEPLA
+559 RQLAMELISKLEPLV

>member
-22 IANFQVFYGENEAG
+22 ITNFQVIYGENEAG

-141 KREFERYLLATG
+141 KKEFERYLLATG

-159 LLKGAEAL
+159 LLKAAEAL

-202 KQNAQYEQLINEKE
+202 KQNAQYEQLIHEKE
-216 QAIVRQTELQN
+216 EAIVRQTELQK

-236 DTLATL
+236 DALATL
-242 ADLWSLYQEW
+242 ADLWPLYQEW

-259 SETTEAIFP
+259 SETTEASFP

-289 IQLEERQ
+289 IQLEERK
-296 KNLISNNNYEH
+296 KNLISNNKYEH
-307 SAFFAENEAEV
+307 STFFAENEAEV

-330 REIQLKNLKQE
+330 REIQLKNLNQE

-364 IHLKEKEQSHKE
+364 IHLKEKEESYKE
-376 QQHDIQLKLKF
+376 QQHDIELKLKY
-387 TNDSEEKLQK
+387 TNDSEKKLQK

-412 QQAKEKLQDSPKTSK
+412 QQAKGKMQDSPKTFR

-439 AFVLMIVFQAI
+439 AFILMIVFQAI
-450 WSVALVFVSALIV
+450 WSVALVFVFALIA

-494 QQLLNEMDMVASQI
+494 QQLLNEMDVVASQI
-508 AELRAAE
+508 AELRVAE

-533 SDLGINSEP
+533 SDLGINNEP
-542 SSNWHYELSIYK
+542 SSNWLYELSAYK

-559 RQLAMELISKLEPLA
+559 KQLAMELISKLEPLV

-588 LPIDYT
+588 LPVDYT
-594 DTEEKIT
+594 DMEEKIT

-688 REALNRYENQATIK
+688 REALNQYENQATIK

-708 EESLRQIELEQ
+708 EEALRQIELEQ

-732 IDKLEEGGTF
+732 LDKLEEGGTF
-742 AVLMQEFYSEKSK
+742 AGLMQEFYSEKSN

-803 YRKVYLQD
+803 YKKVYLQD

>member
-44 HSILFGFPTKQ
+44 HSVLFGFPTKQ

-141 KREFERYLLATG
+141 KKEFERYLLATG

-159 LLKGAEAL
+159 LLKAAEAL

-216 QAIVRQTELQN
+216 QAIVRQTELQK

-242 ADLWSLYQEW
+242 ADLWPLYQEW

-259 SETTEAIFP
+259 SETTEATFP

-296 KNLISNNNYEH
+296 KNLINNNNYEH

-364 IHLKEKEQSHKE
+364 ILLKEKEQSHKE

-412 QQAKEKLQDSPKTSK
+412 QQAKEKMQDSPKTSK

-439 AFVLMIVFQAI
+439 AFLLMIVFQAI

-708 EESLRQIELEQ
+708 EESLRQIELEH

-820 SIPFFP
+820 RIPFFP

>member
-141 KREFERYLLATG
+141 KKEFERYLLATG

-159 LLKGAEAL
+159 LLKAAEAL

-202 KQNAQYEQLINEKE
+202 KQNAQYEELINEKE

-236 DTLATL
+236 DALATL
-242 ADLWSLYQEW
+242 ADLWPLYQEW

-259 SETTEAIFP
+259 SETTEATFP

-412 QQAKEKLQDSPKTSK
+412 QQAKEKMQDSPKTSK

-472 SSPTNNEQI
+472 ASPTNNEQI

-559 RQLAMELISKLEPLA
+559 RQLAMELISKLEPLV

-755 LQQISAEWTETKLAL
+755 LQQISTEWTETKLAL

>member
-22 IANFQVFYGENEAG
+22 ITNFQVFYGENEAG

-141 KREFERYLLATG
+141 KKEFERYLLATG

-159 LLKGAEAL
+159 LLKAAEAL

-202 KQNAQYEQLINEKE
+202 KQNAQYEQLIHEKE
-216 QAIVRQTELQN
+216 EAIVRQTELQK

-236 DTLATL
+236 DAVATL
-242 ADLWSLYQEW
+242 ADLWPLYQEW

-259 SETTEAIFP
+259 SETTEASFP

-289 IQLEERQ
+289 IQLEERK
-296 KNLISNNNYEH
+296 KNLISNNKYEH
-307 SAFFAENEAEV
+307 STFFAENEAEV

-330 REIQLKNLKQE
+330 REIQLKNLNQE

-364 IHLKEKEQSHKE
+364 IHLKEKEESYKE
-376 QQHDIQLKLKF
+376 QQHDIQLKLKY
-387 TNDSEEKLQK
+387 TNDTEEKLQK

-412 QQAKEKLQDSPKTSK
+412 QQAKEKMQDSPKTSN
-427 TKTMVSLGIFAV
+427 TKTIVSFGIFAV

-450 WSVALVFVSALIV
+450 WSVALVFVFALIA

-542 SSNWHYELSIYK
+542 SSNWLYDLNIYK

-559 RQLAMELISKLEPLA
+559 RQLAMELISKLEPLV

-588 LPIDYT
+588 LPVDYT
-594 DTEEKIT
+594 DMEEKIT

-688 REALNRYENQATIK
+688 REALNQYENQATIK

-708 EESLRQIELEQ
+708 EEALRQIELEQ

-742 AVLMQEFYSEKSK
+742 AVLMQEFYSEKSN

-803 YRKVYLQD
+803 YKKVYLQD